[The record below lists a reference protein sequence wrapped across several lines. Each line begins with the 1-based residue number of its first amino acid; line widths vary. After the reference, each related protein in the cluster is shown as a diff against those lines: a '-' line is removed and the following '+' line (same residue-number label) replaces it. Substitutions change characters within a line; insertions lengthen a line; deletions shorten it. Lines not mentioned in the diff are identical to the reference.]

1 MTVSELAGSGN
12 VVPPAT
18 ATWGHVRGG
27 APGASRDMQAR
38 AVGSQRR
45 LAGLPDEVTTRRVEV
60 HDGYCRPIAGRS
72 LASEASPAA
81 VGTPLGL

>member
-18 ATWGHVRGG
+18 ATWGHVRDG
-27 APGASRDMQAR
+27 APRDMQAR
-38 AVGSQRR
+38 VVGSQRR

-72 LASEASPAA
+72 LTSEASPAA